1 MCIILLLSDNSF
13 GNIKGELMLLD
24 SAVDLISFVSA
35 EGSVNDSENFDKERM
50 LRDRDMG
57 HGIDDYLIDALC

>member
-1 MCIILLLSDNSF
+1 
-13 GNIKGELMLLD
+13 MLLD